1 LPFLLGHF
9 VRPESQAKFID
20 GVRLFGQTSVRI
32 HLVVLQDLYIF
43 IVFIVF
49 IIVAKERERM
59 YVSKTTLFLSYYWGR
74 ETNKRTKD
82 GSEHPK
88 KFENA
93 LSSSP

>member
-43 IVFIVF
+43 IVFIV
-49 IIVAKERERM
+49 VAKERERI
-59 YVSKTTLFLSYYWGR
+59 YCVSKTLFLGKK
-74 ETNKRTKD
+74 KRTKD
-82 GSEHPK
+82 GSETRRSLK
-88 KFENA
+88 T
-93 LSSSP
+93 LSSSSPHAE